1 MADFV
6 AKVDAENTH
15 VCIRVRDFGTAL
27 AFYRDLIG
35 LPVIRRMGTEAEPT
49 SYWLP
54 GMQLR
59 QQPDLSGDPSAGAL
73 DHVGLAVENIE
84 EICAR
89 LDAAGYRAEQPLG
102 VRDLPGIDRRVM
114 NAFYHDP
121 DGNRVEFVHWI

>member
-1 MADFV
+1 MAEFV
-6 AKVDAENTH
+6 AKVETENNH

-35 LPVIRRMGTEAEPT
+35 LPVIRWMGTEAEPT

-54 GMQLR
+54 GIQLR
-59 QQPDLSGDPSAGAL
+59 QQPDLSGDAATGAL

-102 VRDLPGIDRRVM
+102 VRDLPGIARRVI

-121 DGNRVEFVHWI
+121 DGNRVEFVHWV